1 MGKVGTR
8 DVRLIST
15 RNVRFTGKPG
25 RGMGDVQGAC
35 RGVECWRTFWGED
48 TVKPEELVLT
58 LIDEAYEKKTWHGPN
73 LRQAIRG
80 VSAKQAAWRPGAER
94 HNIWEETLHAAYWK
108 YVARRRIEGGK
119 RGSFALKGSNFFAR
133 PEKGKASEGAWRADK
148 ELLEREH
155 RALRASVEKVLKTP
169 RGAKLLRHIYGV
181 ALHDVYHAGQIRLL
195 RRLNE

>member
-1 MGKVGTR
+1 M
-8 DVRLIST
+8 
-15 RNVRFTGKPG
+15 GKPG
-25 RGMGDVQGAC
+25 RGAGRP
-35 RGVECWRTFWGED
+35 RGVRQRRMLADSWSED
-48 TVKPEELVLT
+48 TVKLEELVLA

-80 VSAKQAAWRPGAER
+80 VSAKQAAWRPGAGR

-108 YVARRRIEGGK
+108 YVVRRRIEGGK
-119 RGSFALKGSNFFAR
+119 RESFVLKGSNFFSR
-133 PEKGKASEGAWRADK
+133 PEKGKTNEAAWQADK

-195 RRLNE
+195 RRLGQGR